1 MLISNT
7 MMTAYYLGW
16 KIILLRKS
24 KNLSFSGTYKYYL
37 ILLPVLFLISNV
49 FSKEI
54 IIEPGENAHERL
66 QEAMILMEE
75 GDTLLIK
82 SGYYSFEDGLSLD
95 IDGVTVIGEGMDKTI
110 LDFKNQQSGAQ
121 GLLVTSNK
129 VTLKDFAILDA
140 KGDALKVI
148 GAMGINMIN
157 LRTEWTGGPK
167 STNGAY
173 GFYPV
178 ESEDVLIDG
187 CVAIGASDA
196 GIYVGQSKN
205 IIVRNSIAQYNV
217 AGIEIENSYY
227 ADVYNN
233 LASHNTGGIL
243 IFDLPDL
250 PQQGGHHIRVFENQ
264 SIDNDTDNFAPEGNI
279 VGEVPRGTGIII
291 MANSDVEVFNNLL
304 SGNGTVNLSIV
315 SYSDETDDPNYYPHP
330 KRIQVHNNT
339 YGPAGF
345 DPDIN
350 TGELA
355 KTLFEISNGN
365 MPDIFWDGVAPLSQ
379 LIFGQPEE
387 EKLIIS
393 EDPDVTFLTIS
404 AIKYMMGFSN
414 STLTDIDEF
423 QGVINPLQPID
434 IDGI

>member
-1 MLISNT
+1 ML
-7 MMTAYYLGW
+7 
-16 KIILLRKS
+16 
-24 KNLSFSGTYKYYL
+24 FSAH
-37 ILLPVLFLISNV
+37 FQA
-49 FSKEI
+49 KEI
-54 IIEPGENAHERL
+54 IIGPGENAQEDL
-66 QEAMILMEE
+66 QEALILMSE

-82 SGYYSFEDGLSLD
+82 SGYYLFEDGLSLD
-95 IDGVTVIGEGMDKTI
+95 VDDVTVIGEGMDETI

-121 GLLVTSNK
+121 GFLVTSNG

-148 GAMGINMIN
+148 GSKGINMIN

-250 PQQGGHHIRVFENQ
+250 PQQGGHHIRVFDNK
-264 SIDNDTDNFAPEGNI
+264 SVDNDTDNFAPEGNI

-291 MANSDVEVFNNLL
+291 MANSDVEVFNNVM

-330 KRIQVHNNT
+330 RRIQIHNNT
-339 YGPAGF
+339 YGPGGF
-345 DPDIN
+345 DPDVG
-350 TGELA
+350 TGDLA
-355 KTLFEISNGN
+355 KALFEISDGN
-365 MPDIFWDGVAPLSQ
+365 MPDIFWDGVVPISQ
-379 LIFGQPEE
+379 MIFGQPNED
-387 EKLIIS
+387 KLKVDENNEVS
-393 EDPDVTFLTIS
+393 FLTIS
-404 AIKYMMGFSN
+404 PIKYMLGFSN
-414 STLTDIDEF
+414 
-423 QGVINPLQPID
+423 PIRTEKKNLMGSL
-434 IDGI
+434 IHWNRL

>member
-1 MLISNT
+1 MSK
-7 MMTAYYLGW
+7 AC
-16 KIILLRKS
+16 ILV
-24 KNLSFSGTYKYYL
+24 L
-37 ILLPVLFLISNV
+37 ILIISIQ
-49 FSKEI
+49 SYAKEI
-54 IIEPGENAHERL
+54 IINPGENAQEEL
-66 QEAMILMEE
+66 QEALILMSE
-75 GDTLLIK
+75 GDTLIMR
-82 SGYYSFEDGLSLD
+82 SGFYSFEDGISLD
-95 IDGVTVIGEGMDKTI
+95 VDNVTVTGEGMNETI

-121 GLLVTSNK
+121 GFLVTSNK

-148 GAMGINMIN
+148 GSKGINMIN

-187 CVAIGASDA
+187 CIAIGASDA

-250 PQQGGHHIRVFENQ
+250 PQQGGHHIRVFDNK

-291 MANSDVEVFNNLL
+291 MANSDVEIFNNVM
-304 SGNGTVNLSIV
+304 SGNATVNLSVV
-315 SYSDETDDPNYYPHP
+315 SYSDKTDDPNYYPHP
-330 KRIQVHNNT
+330 RRIQIHNNT
-339 YGPAGF
+339 YGPGGF
-345 DPDIN
+345 DPDIE

-355 KTLFEISNGN
+355 KALYEISNGN
-365 MPDIFWDGVAPLSQ
+365 MPDIFWDGVVPISQ
-379 LIFGQPEE
+379 MIFGQPNED
-387 EKLIIS
+387 KLKMQENS
-393 EDPDVTFLTIS
+393 DVSFLTIS
-404 AIKYMMGFSN
+404 PLKYILGFSN
-414 STLTDIDEF
+414 PIKTEKKEF
-423 QGVINPLQPID
+423 TGAINPLEPIV
-434 IDGI
+434 INGIQQ

>member
-1 MLISNT
+1 MIN
-7 MMTAYYLGW
+7 
-16 KIILLRKS
+16 
-24 KNLSFSGTYKYYL
+24 
-37 ILLPVLFLISNV
+37 
-49 FSKEI
+49 
-54 IIEPGENAHERL
+54 PGENAQEEL
-66 QEAMILMEE
+66 QEALILMSE

-82 SGYYSFEDGLSLD
+82 SGYYLFEDGLSLD
-95 IDGVTVIGEGMDKTI
+95 VDNVTIIGEGLDKTI

-121 GLLVTSNK
+121 GFLVTSNK

-148 GAMGINMIN
+148 GSKGINMVN
-157 LRTEWTGGPK
+157 LRTEWTGGPN

-250 PQQGGHHIRVFENQ
+250 PQQGGHHIRVFDNK

-291 MANSDVEVFNNLL
+291 MANSDVEVFNNEM

-330 KRIQVHNNT
+330 RRIQVHNNI
-339 YGPAGF
+339 YGPGGF
-345 DPDIN
+345 DPDVE
-350 TGELA
+350 TGDLA
-355 KTLFEISNGN
+355 KALYEISDGN
-365 MPDIFWDGVAPLSQ
+365 MPDIFWDGVVPISQ
-379 LIFGQPEE
+379 MIFGQPDDD
-387 EKLIIS
+387 KLKVD
-393 EDPDVTFLTIS
+393 ENNDVSFLTIS
-404 AIKYMMGFSN
+404 PIKYMLGFSN
-414 STLTDIDEF
+414 PIRTEKKEF
-423 QGVINPLQPID
+423 KGVINPLEPIV